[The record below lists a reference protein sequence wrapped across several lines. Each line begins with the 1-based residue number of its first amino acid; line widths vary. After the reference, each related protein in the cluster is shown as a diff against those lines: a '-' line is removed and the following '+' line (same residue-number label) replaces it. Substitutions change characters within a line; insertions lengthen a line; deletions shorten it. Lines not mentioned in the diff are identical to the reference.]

1 MKKINIFLKDIT
13 ENGGGERVCVNLAN
27 AFANKYQVKIFSF
40 YKSFDKPT
48 YKIHQNVKISY
59 LSEYN
64 FHHATKIKKIFLKTL
79 YRYLLSLQI
88 FFKFINV
95 KNEILLANDGF
106 FLPFFKNKNL
116 KYLRIWHI
124 KTPKK
129 KKRIFSHF
137 DAIIILSSQD
147 LKKWHKWHKNIIYI
161 PNFLPKMPDVI
172 TNHQQKV
179 VLFLGRFSKEKGVLR
194 LIDIWKKVQEEA
206 KCREWNLVFVGD
218 GVLKEAMQDKI
229 NKLNLNDTII
239 IKGFTN
245 DVEKEYLSA
254 SIYAMSSYSEG
265 FGMVLIESASYA
277 LPSVAFDIAGLS
289 DIIENEKS
297 GFLIEDGN
305 LQEFAKKLQLLM
317 RDENLRKTMGE
328 NAKIHTKKHFSKE
341 LVLQKWQD
349 LFASLK

>member
-1 MKKINIFLKDIT
+1 MKIILLIGDIT
-13 ENGGGERVCVNLAN
+13 TGGGVERVVSNLAN
-27 AFANKYQVKIFSF
+27 IFCEFYEVEFLSLYKTNKTSAFSLNSKIKLSFLHHKERTAVRTKF
-40 YKSFDKPT
+40 YKLIDKF
-48 YKIHQNVKISY
+48 YESY
-59 LSEYN
+59 LLKQKCKEADIIIYN
-64 FHHATKIKKIFLKTL
+64 NCPHYPL
-79 YRYLLSLQI
+79 
-88 FFKFINV
+88 
-95 KNEILLANDGF
+95 
-106 FLPFFKNKNL
+106 FKNKNTHYL
-116 KYLRIWHI
+116 YILHERQKKFRTKYKHY
-124 KTPKK
+124 
-129 KKRIFSHF
+129 
-137 DAIIILSSQD
+137 DALIAINLEQKA
-147 LKKWHKWHKNIIYI
+147 LLEKHHKNVIYI

-206 KCREWNLVFVGD
+206 KFREWNLVFVGD

-254 SIYAMSSYSEG
+254 SIYAMSSYSED

-277 LPSVAFDIAGLS
+277 LSSVAFDIAGLS

>member
-1 MKKINIFLKDIT
+1 M
-13 ENGGGERVCVNLAN
+13 AN
-27 AFANKYQVKIFSF
+27 AFCEYYEVELLSIYQTNETPAFPLNHKVKLNFLHHKERGMVRGKF
-40 YKSFDKPT
+40 YKLIDKF
-48 YKIHQNVKISY
+48 YESY
-59 LSEYN
+59 LLKKRYQNCIIIYN
-64 FHHATKIKKIFLKTL
+64 NMPHYPI
-79 YRYLLSLQI
+79 
-88 FFKFINV
+88 
-95 KNEILLANDGF
+95 
-106 FLPFFKNKNL
+106 FKNKNTHYL
-116 KYLRIWHI
+116 YILHERQKKFRTKY
-124 KTPKK
+124 KYY
-129 KKRIFSHF
+129 
-137 DAIIILSSQD
+137 DALIAINLEQKA
-147 LKKWHKWHKNIIYI
+147 LLEKHHKNVIYI
-161 PNFLPKMPDVI
+161 PNFLPKMPDAI

-206 KCREWNLVFVGD
+206 KFREWNLVFVGD

-229 NKLNLNDTII
+229 KALHLSTSII
-239 IKGFTN
+239 IKPFTKE
-245 DVEKEYLSA
+245 VEKEYLSA
-254 SIYAMSSYSEG
+254 SIYAMTSHKEG

-277 LPSVAFDIAGLS
+277 LPSVAFDITSGPS

-349 LFASLK
+349 LFHSLS

>member
-1 MKKINIFLKDIT
+1 MEQK
-13 ENGGGERVCVNLAN
+13 A
-27 AFANKYQVKIFSF
+27 
-40 YKSFDKPT
+40 
-48 YKIHQNVKISY
+48 
-59 LSEYN
+59 
-64 FHHATKIKKIFLKTL
+64 
-79 YRYLLSLQI
+79 LLE
-88 FFKFINV
+88 K
-95 KNEILLANDGF
+95 
-106 FLPFFKNKNL
+106 
-116 KYLRIWHI
+116 H
-124 KTPKK
+124 
-129 KKRIFSHF
+129 
-137 DAIIILSSQD
+137 
-147 LKKWHKWHKNIIYI
+147 HKNVIYI

-206 KCREWNLVFVGD
+206 KFREWNLVFVGD

-254 SIYAMSSYSEG
+254 SIYAMIVFVGDGVLKEAMQDKINKLNLNDTIIIKGFTNDVEKEYLSASIYAMTSHKEG
-265 FGMVLIESASYA
+265 LPMVLLESCSYG

-317 RDENLRKTMGE
+317 RDEKLRKTMGE
-328 NAKIHTKKHFSKE
+328 NAKELVKKRFSKE
-341 LVLQKWQD
+341 IVLKKWQD

>member
-1 MKKINIFLKDIT
+1 MR
-13 ENGGGERVCVNLAN
+13 GGEIIP
-27 AFANKYQVKIFSF
+27 AFPLDDKIKLRFLHFKKYKWGKVF
-40 YKSFDKPT
+40 YKL
-48 YKIHQNVKISY
+48 V
-59 LSEYN
+59 
-64 FHHATKIKKIFLKTL
+64 
-79 YRYLLSLQI
+79 YRFYEDYLLKLKCKEADVI
-88 FFKFINV
+88 IYN
-95 KNEILLANDGF
+95 NIPHYAL
-106 FLPFFKNKNL
+106 FKNKNTHYL
-116 KYLRIWHI
+116 YLSHITRKKYSS
-124 KTPKK
+124 K
-129 KKRIFSHF
+129 FNYF
-137 DAIIILSSQD
+137 DFIITINQEQKAL
-147 LKKWHKWHKNIIYI
+147 LEKHHKNVIYI

>member
-1 MKKINIFLKDIT
+1 DITIKGGVERVVSNLANIFCEFYEVELLSLYS
-13 ENGGGERVCVNLAN
+13 EGGGGEIIP
-27 AFANKYQVKIFSF
+27 AFPLDDKIKLRFLHFKKYKWGKVF
-40 YKSFDKPT
+40 YKL
-48 YKIHQNVKISY
+48 V
-59 LSEYN
+59 
-64 FHHATKIKKIFLKTL
+64 
-79 YRYLLSLQI
+79 YRFYEDYLLKLKCKEADVI
-88 FFKFINV
+88 IYNNV
-95 KNEILLANDGF
+95 PHYAL
-106 FLPFFKNKNL
+106 FKNKNTHYL
-116 KYLRIWHI
+116 YLSHITRKKYSS
-124 KTPKK
+124 K
-129 KKRIFSHF
+129 FNYF
-137 DAIIILSSQD
+137 DFIITINQEQKAL
-147 LKKWHKWHKNIIYI
+147 LEKHHKNVIYI

-206 KCREWNLVFVGD
+206 KFREWNLVFVGD

-277 LPSVAFDIAGLS
+277 LSSVAFDIAGLS

>member
-1 MKKINIFLKDIT
+1 MKIILLVGDIAIKGGVERVVSNLANIFCEFYEVELLSLYS
-13 ENGGGERVCVNLAN
+13 EGGGGEIIP
-27 AFANKYQVKIFSF
+27 AFPLDDKIKLRFLHFKKYKWGKVF
-40 YKSFDKPT
+40 YKL
-48 YKIHQNVKISY
+48 V
-59 LSEYN
+59 
-64 FHHATKIKKIFLKTL
+64 
-79 YRYLLSLQI
+79 YRFYEDYLLKLKCKEADVI
-88 FFKFINV
+88 IYNNV
-95 KNEILLANDGF
+95 PHYAL
-106 FLPFFKNKNL
+106 FKNKNTHYL
-116 KYLRIWHI
+116 YLSHITRKKYSS
-124 KTPKK
+124 K
-129 KKRIFSHF
+129 FNYF
-137 DAIIILSSQD
+137 DFIITINQEQKAL
-147 LKKWHKWHKNIIYI
+147 LEKHHKNVIYI

-206 KCREWNLVFVGD
+206 KFREWNLVFVGD

-265 FGMVLIESASYA
+265 LPMVLIESASYA

>member
-1 MKKINIFLKDIT
+1 MRG
-13 ENGGGERVCVNLAN
+13 GGGEIIP
-27 AFANKYQVKIFSF
+27 AFPLDDKIKLRFLHFKKYKWGKVF
-40 YKSFDKPT
+40 YKL
-48 YKIHQNVKISY
+48 V
-59 LSEYN
+59 
-64 FHHATKIKKIFLKTL
+64 
-79 YRYLLSLQI
+79 YRFYEDYLLKLKCKEADVI
-88 FFKFINV
+88 IYN
-95 KNEILLANDGF
+95 NIPHYAL
-106 FLPFFKNKNL
+106 FKNKNTHYL
-116 KYLRIWHI
+116 YLSHITRKKYSS
-124 KTPKK
+124 K
-129 KKRIFSHF
+129 FNYF
-137 DAIIILSSQD
+137 DFIITINQEQKAL
-147 LKKWHKWHKNIIYI
+147 LEKHHKNVIYI
-161 PNFLPKMPDVI
+161 PNFLPKMPDII

>member
-1 MKKINIFLKDIT
+1 MKIILLVGDITIKGGVERVVSNLANIFCEFYEVELLSLYS
-13 ENGGGERVCVNLAN
+13 EGGGGEIIP
-27 AFANKYQVKIFSF
+27 AFPLDDKIKLRFLHFKKYKWGKVF
-40 YKSFDKPT
+40 YKL
-48 YKIHQNVKISY
+48 V
-59 LSEYN
+59 
-64 FHHATKIKKIFLKTL
+64 
-79 YRYLLSLQI
+79 YRFYEDYLLKLKCKEADVI
-88 FFKFINV
+88 IYNNV
-95 KNEILLANDGF
+95 PHYAL
-106 FLPFFKNKNL
+106 FKNKNTHYL
-116 KYLRIWHI
+116 YLSHITRKKYSS
-124 KTPKK
+124 K
-129 KKRIFSHF
+129 FNYF
-137 DAIIILSSQD
+137 DFIITINQEQKAL
-147 LKKWHKWHKNIIYI
+147 LEKHHKNVIYI

-179 VLFLGRFSKEKGVLR
+179 VLFLGRFSKEKGVLK

-206 KCREWNLVFVGD
+206 KFREWNLVFVGD

-277 LPSVAFDIAGLS
+277 LSSVAFDIAGLS

>member
-1 MKKINIFLKDIT
+1 MRG
-13 ENGGGERVCVNLAN
+13 GGGEIIP
-27 AFANKYQVKIFSF
+27 AFPLDDKIKLRFLHFKKYKWGKVF
-40 YKSFDKPT
+40 YKL
-48 YKIHQNVKISY
+48 V
-59 LSEYN
+59 
-64 FHHATKIKKIFLKTL
+64 
-79 YRYLLSLQI
+79 YRFYEDYLLKLKCKEADVI
-88 FFKFINV
+88 IYNNV
-95 KNEILLANDGF
+95 PHYAL
-106 FLPFFKNKNL
+106 FKNKNTHYL
-116 KYLRIWHI
+116 YLSHITRKKYSS
-124 KTPKK
+124 K
-129 KKRIFSHF
+129 FNYF
-137 DAIIILSSQD
+137 DFIITINQEQKAL
-147 LKKWHKWHKNIIYI
+147 LEKHHKNVIYI

>member
-1 MKKINIFLKDIT
+1 MRG
-13 ENGGGERVCVNLAN
+13 GGGEIIP
-27 AFANKYQVKIFSF
+27 AFPLDDKIKLRFLHFKKYKWGKVF
-40 YKSFDKPT
+40 YKL
-48 YKIHQNVKISY
+48 V
-59 LSEYN
+59 
-64 FHHATKIKKIFLKTL
+64 
-79 YRYLLSLQI
+79 YRFYEDYLLKLKCKEADVI
-88 FFKFINV
+88 IYN
-95 KNEILLANDGF
+95 NIPHYAL
-106 FLPFFKNKNL
+106 FKNKNTHYL
-116 KYLRIWHI
+116 YLSHITRKKYSS
-124 KTPKK
+124 K
-129 KKRIFSHF
+129 FNYF
-137 DAIIILSSQD
+137 DFIITINQEQKAL
-147 LKKWHKWHKNIIYI
+147 LEKHHKNVIYI

>member
-1 MKKINIFLKDIT
+1 AFPLDDKIKLRFLHFKKYKW
-13 ENGGGERVCVNLAN
+13 GKV
-27 AFANKYQVKIFSF
+27 F
-40 YKSFDKPT
+40 YKL
-48 YKIHQNVKISY
+48 V
-59 LSEYN
+59 
-64 FHHATKIKKIFLKTL
+64 
-79 YRYLLSLQI
+79 YRFYEDYLLKLKCKEADVI
-88 FFKFINV
+88 IYN
-95 KNEILLANDGF
+95 NIPHYAL
-106 FLPFFKNKNL
+106 FKNKNTHYL
-116 KYLRIWHI
+116 YLSHITRKKYSS
-124 KTPKK
+124 K
-129 KKRIFSHF
+129 FNYF
-137 DAIIILSSQD
+137 DFIITINQEQKAL
-147 LKKWHKWHKNIIYI
+147 LEKHHKNVIYI

-179 VLFLGRFSKEKGVLR
+179 ILFLGRFSKEKGVLR

-206 KCREWNLVFVGD
+206 KFRKWNLVFVGD

>member
-1 MKKINIFLKDIT
+1 MKIVLLIGDIT
-13 ENGGGERVCVNLAN
+13 TGGGTQRVVSNLAN
-27 AFANKYQVKIFSF
+27 AFCEYYEVELLSIYQTNETPAFPLNHKVKLNFLHHKERGMVRGKFYKLIDKFYESYLLKKKYQNCI
-40 YKSFDKPT
+40 
-48 YKIHQNVKISY
+48 II
-59 LSEYN
+59 YN
-64 FHHATKIKKIFLKTL
+64 NMPHYPI
-79 YRYLLSLQI
+79 
-88 FFKFINV
+88 
-95 KNEILLANDGF
+95 
-106 FLPFFKNKNL
+106 FKNKNTHYL
-116 KYLRIWHI
+116 YILHERQKKFRTKYKHY
-124 KTPKK
+124 
-129 KKRIFSHF
+129 
-137 DAIIILSSQD
+137 DALIAINLEQKA
-147 LKKWHKWHKNIIYI
+147 LLEKHHKNVIYI
-161 PNFLPKMPDVI
+161 PNFLPKMPDAI

-206 KCREWNLVFVGD
+206 KFREWNLVFVGD

-229 NKLNLNDTII
+229 KVLHLSTSII
-239 IKGFTN
+239 IKPFTKE
-245 DVEKEYLSA
+245 VEKEYLSA
-254 SIYAMSSYSEG
+254 SIYAMTSHKEG

-277 LPSVAFDIAGLS
+277 LPSVAFDITSGPS

-349 LFASLK
+349 LFHSLS

>member
-1 MKKINIFLKDIT
+1 MRGG
-13 ENGGGERVCVNLAN
+13 GGGEIIP
-27 AFANKYQVKIFSF
+27 AFPLDDKIKLRFLHFKKYKWGKVF
-40 YKSFDKPT
+40 YKL
-48 YKIHQNVKISY
+48 V
-59 LSEYN
+59 
-64 FHHATKIKKIFLKTL
+64 
-79 YRYLLSLQI
+79 YRFYEDYLLKLKCKEADVI
-88 FFKFINV
+88 IYN
-95 KNEILLANDGF
+95 NIPHYAL
-106 FLPFFKNKNL
+106 FKNKNTHYL
-116 KYLRIWHI
+116 YLSHITRKKYSS
-124 KTPKK
+124 K
-129 KKRIFSHF
+129 FNYF
-137 DAIIILSSQD
+137 DFIITINQEQKAL
-147 LKKWHKWHKNIIYI
+147 LEKHHKNVIYI

-206 KCREWNLVFVGD
+206 KFREWNLVFVGD

>member
-1 MKKINIFLKDIT
+1 MKIILLVGDITIKGGVERVVSNLANIFCEFYEVELLSLYS
-13 ENGGGERVCVNLAN
+13 EGGGGEIIP
-27 AFANKYQVKIFSF
+27 AFPLDDKIKLRFLHFKKYKWGKVF
-40 YKSFDKPT
+40 YKL
-48 YKIHQNVKISY
+48 V
-59 LSEYN
+59 
-64 FHHATKIKKIFLKTL
+64 
-79 YRYLLSLQI
+79 YRFYEDYLLKLKCKEADVI
-88 FFKFINV
+88 IYNNV
-95 KNEILLANDGF
+95 PHYAL
-106 FLPFFKNKNL
+106 FKNKNTHYL
-116 KYLRIWHI
+116 YLSHITRKKYSS
-124 KTPKK
+124 K
-129 KKRIFSHF
+129 FNYF
-137 DAIIILSSQD
+137 DFIITINQEQKAL
-147 LKKWHKWHKNIIYI
+147 LEKHHKNVIYI

-206 KCREWNLVFVGD
+206 KFREWNLVFVGD

-277 LPSVAFDIAGLS
+277 LSSVAFDIAGLS

>member
-1 MKKINIFLKDIT
+1 PAFPLDDKIKLRFLHFKKYKW
-13 ENGGGERVCVNLAN
+13 GKV
-27 AFANKYQVKIFSF
+27 F
-40 YKSFDKPT
+40 YKL
-48 YKIHQNVKISY
+48 V
-59 LSEYN
+59 
-64 FHHATKIKKIFLKTL
+64 
-79 YRYLLSLQI
+79 YRFYEDYLLKLKCKEADVI
-88 FFKFINV
+88 IYN
-95 KNEILLANDGF
+95 NIPHYAL
-106 FLPFFKNKNL
+106 FKNKNTHYL
-116 KYLRIWHI
+116 YLSHITRKKYSS
-124 KTPKK
+124 K
-129 KKRIFSHF
+129 FNYF
-137 DAIIILSSQD
+137 DFIITINQEQKAL
-147 LKKWHKWHKNIIYI
+147 LEKHHKNVIYI